1 MDHTIINDKTAHER
15 KENLHLHL
23 FETRASLKGQSD
35 YPLQSAIQIKVQQD
49 SFHLFRVI
57 LMAPKDKT
65 QTLNYQTLDSHSS
78 HSSVSLKHKAEEI
91 HNIQRHQSA
100 I

>member
-23 FETRASLKGQSD
+23 FETRAFLKGQSN
-35 YPLQSAIQIKVQQD
+35 YPLQSAIQIKLQQD
-49 SFHLFRVI
+49 SFHLFWVI
-57 LMAPKDKT
+57 LMAPKDET